1 MRAVSLPLILRDGT
15 SLPLARANTRR
26 LHDLVEAIRLVI
38 HDHIR
43 DERFLIVAGKV
54 EVEGALLHDRSAI
67 YSAALLIGPRG
78 LPASP
83 VALLPGLAALL
94 ARN

>member
-1 MRAVSLPLILRDGT
+1 
-15 SLPLARANTRR
+15 
-26 LHDLVEAIRLVI
+26 VI

-43 DERFLIVAGKV
+43 DERVLIVAGKV

-67 YSAALLIGPRG
+67 DSAALLLGPRG

-83 VALLPGLAALL
+83 VALLPGLATLL
-94 ARN
+94 ARD